1 MTNYLFTNL
10 RTSQWTWIQ
19 IEFKLNSYYI
29 KCSLVFST
37 SAIYWLWGLVPF
49 DPTRAN
55 DPSGSV
61 RICGVPASWAT
72 IQQRSSIFRTVFKDT
87 LFIKTLNKV
96 YKKRQKLDF
105 KVKFFNLTQN
115 CEIGTK
121 IFNGKQN
128 LTQKASIERKIFYS
142 TQNFRFDAKNFVL
155 TRKFLVRP
163 KIFSSVQNF
172 LV

>member
-1 MTNYLFTNL
+1 MKHAFN
-10 RTSQWTWIQ
+10 
-19 IEFKLNSYYI
+19 I

-72 IQQRSSIFRTVFKDT
+72 IQQRSSIFRTVLKDT

-96 YKKRQKLDF
+96 YKKRLKFDF

-121 IFNGKQN
+121 ILNWKQN

-142 TQNFRFDAKNFVL
+142 TQNFRLTQKISFWHENFQFDPKFSVRFKDLQNSLVL
-155 TRKFLVRP
+155 ERENRSF
-163 KIFSSVQNF
+163 
-172 LV
+172 